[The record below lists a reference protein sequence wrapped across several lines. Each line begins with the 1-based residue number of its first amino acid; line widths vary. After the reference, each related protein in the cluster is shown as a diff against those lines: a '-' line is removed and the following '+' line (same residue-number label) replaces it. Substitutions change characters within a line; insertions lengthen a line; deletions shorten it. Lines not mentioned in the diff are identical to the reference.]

1 MQIFVN
7 TLAGKTIT
15 LEVEPSDAVENVKA
29 KIQDKEGILPDQQRL
44 IFAGKQLEDDRTLL
58 DYNITEESTLELFLR
73 SEPNQTT
80 SRDALVSVYSQT
92 CQSASQYSSCSLN
105 IACRCLQ
112 LSFTDDMGICALLGV
127 SCSRLHPCQSP
138 DDTCESNHICVRYP
152 QCNSTS
158 LCYPLSMV
166 DQRLCPPSTTSK
178 THLLILFQFELF
190 EISLSDSKLGL
201 NHSLS
206 EMSTSTTTTT
216 TEGYPWPTTTTEG
229 YPWPTTTTEGYPWP
243 TTTTTAG
250 SPWPTTTEGYP
261 WPTTTTAEPP
271 WPTTTEGYPW
281 PTTTTAGSPWPTT
294 TEGYPW
300 PTTTTAGSPWP
311 TTTTGYPGNY
321 VTSIYSSVLT
331 MDNEQYPESNKYYE
345 AIQVIARASGQ
356 YSLASLSNMDTYG
369 YLYNGIFYLVS
380 QTVNL
385 VTHND
390 DYDGSSQFK
399 LISTLEAGVSY
410 TLVFTTYAG
419 GVTGP
424 FSIVASGPGQVDFIT
439 INNSSRK

>member
-58 DYNITEESTLELFLR
+58 DYNITEESMLELFLR

-261 WPTTTTAEPP
+261 WPTTTTAGSP

-281 PTTTTAGSPWPTT
+281 PTTTTTAGSPWPTT

-300 PTTTTAGSPWP
+300 PTTTTEGYPWP
-311 TTTTGYPGNY
+311 TTTTTAGSPWPFRTTESPG
-321 VTSIYSSVLT
+321 
-331 MDNEQYPESNKYYE
+331 
-345 AIQVIARASGQ
+345 
-356 YSLASLSNMDTYG
+356 
-369 YLYNGIFYLVS
+369 
-380 QTVNL
+380 
-385 VTHND
+385 
-390 DYDGSSQFK
+390 
-399 LISTLEAGVSY
+399 
-410 TLVFTTYAG
+410 
-419 GVTGP
+419 
-424 FSIVASGPGQVDFIT
+424 IT
-439 INNSSRK
+439 

>member
-1 MQIFVN
+1 
-7 TLAGKTIT
+7 T
-15 LEVEPSDAVENVKA
+15 
-29 KIQDKEGILPDQQRL
+29 
-44 IFAGKQLEDDRTLL
+44 
-58 DYNITEESTLELFLR
+58 
-73 SEPNQTT
+73 
-80 SRDALVSVYSQT
+80 
-92 CQSASQYSSCSLN
+92 
-105 IACRCLQ
+105 
-112 LSFTDDMGICALLGV
+112 
-127 SCSRLHPCQSP
+127 
-138 DDTCESNHICVRYP
+138 
-152 QCNSTS
+152 
-158 LCYPLSMV
+158 
-166 DQRLCPPSTTSK
+166 
-178 THLLILFQFELF
+178 
-190 EISLSDSKLGL
+190 
-201 NHSLS
+201 
-206 EMSTSTTTTT
+206 
-216 TEGYPWPTTTTEG
+216 
-229 YPWPTTTTEGYPWP
+229 
-243 TTTTTAG
+243 
-250 SPWPTTTEGYP
+250 
-261 WPTTTTAEPP
+261 
-271 WPTTTEGYPW
+271 
-281 PTTTTAGSPWPTT
+281 TTTTAGSPWPTT

>member
-261 WPTTTTAEPP
+261 WPTTTTA
-271 WPTTTEGYPW
+271 
-281 PTTTTAGSPWPTT
+281 GSPWPTT

-300 PTTTTAGSPWP
+300 PTTTT
-311 TTTTGYPGNY
+311 GYPGNS

-345 AIQVIARASGQ
+345 AIQVIVRASGH

-369 YLYNGIFYLVS
+369 YLYNGIFYPFS

>member
-201 NHSLS
+201 NHSLF

-216 TEGYPWPTTTTEG
+216 TAGS
-229 YPWPTTTTEGYPWP
+229 PWP

-261 WPTTTTAEPP
+261 WPTTTTAGSP
-271 WPTTTEGYPW
+271 WSTTTEGYPW
-281 PTTTTAGSPWPTT
+281 PTTTTAGSPWSTTTEGYPWPTTTTTEGLPWPTTTTTAGSPWPTT

-300 PTTTTAGSPWP
+300 PTTTTTEGSPWPTTTTTAGSPWP
-311 TTTTGYPGNY
+311 TTTEGYPWSTTTTAGSPWS
-321 VTSIYSSVLT
+321 TT
-331 MDNEQYPESNKYYE
+331 TEGYPWPTTTTTEGLPWPTTTTT
-345 AIQVIARASGQ
+345 A
-356 YSLASLSNMDTYG
+356 
-369 YLYNGIFYLVS
+369 
-380 QTVNL
+380 
-385 VTHND
+385 
-390 DYDGSSQFK
+390 GS
-399 LISTLEAGVSY
+399 
-410 TLVFTTYAG
+410 
-419 GVTGP
+419 
-424 FSIVASGPGQVDFIT
+424 
-439 INNSSRK
+439 